1 MSKIGNKKINSL
13 ENPEQYKVG
22 TYVRTGA
29 KIDGIDVVKFQKDRV
44 EEYCIDLNLKIA
56 NWYIDEGF
64 DNFAEVRPSYD
75 KLIQDIKDGKI
86 NMIVT
91 ANLPRI
97 ARSKKEMLDL
107 LKLQKEYNFRTI
119 LSDSREELYKDR
131 SAIDFKHYLDEDT
144 ELENAEDEEYTGEN
158 DMEV

>member
-22 TYVRTGA
+22 VYIRTGA
-29 KIDGIDVVKFQKDRV
+29 VVEGINVVDFQKDRV
-44 EEYCIDLNLKIA
+44 EEYCKDLKLKI
-56 NWYIDEGF
+56 NSFYIDEGF
-64 DNFAEVRPSYD
+64 DNFVKERPSYD

-131 SAIDFKHYLDEDT
+131 SAIDFKHYLEEDT
-144 ELENAEDEEYTGEN
+144 ELENAEDEEYTEEN
-158 DMEV
+158 DMEF

>member
-1 MSKIGNKKINSL
+1 MSKIGNKKINKL

-29 KIDGIDVVKFQKDRV
+29 KIDGIDVVRFQKDRV
-44 EEYCIDLNLKIA
+44 EEYCNDLKLKIV
-56 NWYIDEGF
+56 NWYIDDGF
-64 DNFAEVRPSYD
+64 NEFADVRPSYN

-131 SAIDFKHYLDEDT
+131 SEVNFKHYIDEDS
-144 ELENAEDEEYTGEN
+144 EIENAEDEEYIEQDDIGF
-158 DMEV
+158 